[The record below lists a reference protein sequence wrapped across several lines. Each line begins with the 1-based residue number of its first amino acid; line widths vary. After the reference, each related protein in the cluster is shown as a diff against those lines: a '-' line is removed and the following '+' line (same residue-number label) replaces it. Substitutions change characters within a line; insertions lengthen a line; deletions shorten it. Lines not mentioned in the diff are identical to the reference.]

1 VDFAFRCRVRV
12 HSQAFRMVGGMT
24 LTEDLARAIEP
35 FLRLAESDLVTTA
48 WADHIDP
55 EYAELRLCNEWKS
68 RPIPVEDFV
77 NLRRAWADMQ
87 RGGGNGQ

>member
-1 VDFAFRCRVRV
+1 VVV
-12 HSQAFRMVGGMT
+12 MT

-55 EYAELRLCNEWKS
+55 EYSELRLSNEWKS
-68 RPIPVEDFV
+68 RLIPVEHFME
-77 NLRRAWADMQ
+77 LRRAWIDMQ
-87 RGGGNGQ
+87 RGRANGQ

>member
-1 VDFAFRCRVRV
+1 
-12 HSQAFRMVGGMT
+12 MT

-55 EYAELRLCNEWKS
+55 EYSELRLSNEWKS
-68 RPIPVEDFV
+68 RLIPVEHFME
-77 NLRRAWADMQ
+77 LRRAWIDMQ
-87 RGGGNGQ
+87 RGRANGQ

>member
-1 VDFAFRCRVRV
+1 VGCALRLRVRV
-12 HSQAFRMVGGMT
+12 YGQAFWMVAMT
-24 LTEDLARAIEP
+24 LTDDLARAIEP

-68 RPIPVEDFV
+68 RPIPVEHFV
-77 NLRRAWADMQ
+77 DLRRAWVDMQ
-87 RGGGNGQ
+87 RGSGNGQ

>member
-1 VDFAFRCRVRV
+1 VVV
-12 HSQAFRMVGGMT
+12 MT
-24 LTEDLARAIEP
+24 LTDDLARAIEP

-55 EYAELRLCNEWKS
+55 EYSELRLSNEWKS

-77 NLRRAWADMQ
+77 NLRRAWIDMQ
-87 RGGGNGQ
+87 RGRGNGA

>member
-1 VDFAFRCRVRV
+1 
-12 HSQAFRMVGGMT
+12 MT

-55 EYAELRLCNEWKS
+55 EYAELRLCNEWK
-68 RPIPVEDFV
+68 RLPIPVEFFV
-77 NLRRAWADMQ
+77 DLRRAWLDMQ